1 MADRLP
7 GLGTRADTPGAAPCG
22 YSNRIAVIPKEAIL
36 ATDIDIDIDRETAE
50 VSAREPRVPNAVWIN
65 RPAHAERGSVRP
77 VGAVVAALAIAALLA
92 VSTLVTRTEPIVPAA
107 TAGTTAEPTG
117 NGPTG
122 YFPDAFDRTR
132 GEIEPL
138 PPTF

>member
-1 MADRLP
+1 MAP
-7 GLGTRADTPGAAPCG
+7 
-22 YSNRIAVIPKEAIL
+22 
-36 ATDIDIDIDRETAE
+36 DIDIDIDIDLETGE
-50 VSAREPRVPNAVWIN
+50 VVTHSPRVPNAVWIN
-65 RPAHAERGSVRP
+65 RPTHAERGSVRP
-77 VGAVVAALAIAALLA
+77 VGAIVGAIAVVALFALGAIVA
-92 VSTLVTRTEPIVPAA
+92 RNEPLVPAA

-122 YFPDAFDRTR
+122 YFPDGFERVR

>member
-1 MADRLP
+1 MAP
-7 GLGTRADTPGAAPCG
+7 
-22 YSNRIAVIPKEAIL
+22 
-36 ATDIDIDIDRETAE
+36 DIDIDLETGE
-50 VSAREPRVPNAVWIN
+50 VVAHPSRVPNAVWIN

-77 VGAVVAALAIAALLA
+77 VGAIVGAIAVVTLLA
-92 VSTLVTRTEPIVPAA
+92 LGAIVARNQPLVPSAA
-107 TAGTTAEPTG
+107 AGTTAAPTG

-122 YFPDAFDRTR
+122 YFPDGFERIR

>member
-1 MADRLP
+1 MAP
-7 GLGTRADTPGAAPCG
+7 
-22 YSNRIAVIPKEAIL
+22 
-36 ATDIDIDIDRETAE
+36 DIDIDIDLETGE
-50 VSAREPRVPNAVWIN
+50 VVAHPSRVPNAVWIN

-77 VGAVVAALAIAALLA
+77 VGAIVGAIAVVTLLA
-92 VSTLVTRTEPIVPAA
+92 LGAIVARNEPLVPAA
-107 TAGTTAEPTG
+107 AAGTTAEPTG

-122 YFPDAFDRTR
+122 YFPDGFGRVP

>member
-1 MADRLP
+1 MAP
-7 GLGTRADTPGAAPCG
+7 
-22 YSNRIAVIPKEAIL
+22 
-36 ATDIDIDIDRETAE
+36 DIDIDIDLETGE
-50 VSAREPRVPNAVWIN
+50 VVPHSTRIPNAVWIN
-65 RPAHAERGSVRP
+65 LPTHAERGSVRP
-77 VGAVVAALAIAALLA
+77 VGAIVGAIAVVALLA
-92 VSTLVTRTEPIVPAA
+92 LGAIMARNEPLVPAA

-122 YFPDAFDRTR
+122 YFPDGFERIR

>member
-1 MADRLP
+1 MAP
-7 GLGTRADTPGAAPCG
+7 
-22 YSNRIAVIPKEAIL
+22 
-36 ATDIDIDIDRETAE
+36 DIDIDIDLETGE
-50 VSAREPRVPNAVWIN
+50 VVTRSRRVPNAVWVN

-77 VGAVVAALAIAALLA
+77 VGAIVGAISVVALLA
-92 VSTLVTRTEPIVPAA
+92 LGAIVARDEPLVPAA
-107 TAGTTAEPTG
+107 AAGTTAAPTG

-122 YFPDAFDRTR
+122 YFPDGFERVR